1 MVNLHHSSA
10 MGMEKSV
17 DGYLTH
23 SNLHLFSSLE
33 MSKLQ
38 PGGYFSSSK
47 TEKRGG
53 RPCGGKRYF
62 EYHPNAVFNP
72 YTGEVR
78 KPNHTKKLMSESV
91 TLKKETESV
100 IIDVTPIISDYIS
113 NTVEEFYKE
122 NRLYDTNKIYESLK
136 ELIEKLS
143 LYKVT
148 KSKSKKS
155 MIKKKPKKSSD
166 KEEVKEQSEK
176 DELNSKDK
184 EMVFLWNLWLLLILT
199 NPQIDGRLEFLRE
212 FLFMSKDP
220 LKASY

>member
-1 MVNLHHSSA
+1 MVNLHRSSA
-10 MGMEKSV
+10 MKMEKSV

-23 SNLHLFSSLE
+23 SNLHLFSPLE
-33 MSKLQ
+33 MGKLK

-47 TEKRGG
+47 IERREG

-78 KPNHTKKLMSESV
+78 MPDHTKKLTSETV

-100 IIDVTPIISDYIS
+100 MIDLTPIPSDYIL
-113 NTVEEFYKE
+113 NTEEEVYKE
-122 NRLYDTNKIYESLK
+122 NRLYDINKIYESLK

-148 KSKSKKS
+148 KSKSEKS
-155 MIKKKPKKSSD
+155 TTKKKPKKKSSD
-166 KEEVKEQSEK
+166 KEGVEKQSEMN
-176 DELNSKDK
+176 ELNSNDK
-184 EMVFLWNLWLLLILT
+184 EIALLWNLWLLLILT
-199 NPQIDGRLEFLRE
+199 NPHIDRKFEFLRDI
-212 FLFMSKDP
+212 LFMSNNP
-220 LKASY
+220 